1 MHESYHCTVGYET
14 CCVHALLS
22 PTSPTFECVVLR
34 FAWLWTRTVQD
45 FQRSRPKSCLMWQLA
60 DGRLARHD
68 GTFPPLGS
76 PAEVRESPT
85 SNLGATRSEEDDP
98 NEGDMTAQ
106 LIWHH
111 DVRQQTWPQ
120 TKQPSFCNR

>member
-1 MHESYHCTVGYET
+1 MQCLFTYCG
-14 CCVHALLS
+14 LLRL
-22 PTSPTFECVVLR
+22 LR
-34 FAWLWTRTVQD
+34 LLCRVRCGPLWTRTVQD

-76 PAEVRESPT
+76 PAEVRESLT